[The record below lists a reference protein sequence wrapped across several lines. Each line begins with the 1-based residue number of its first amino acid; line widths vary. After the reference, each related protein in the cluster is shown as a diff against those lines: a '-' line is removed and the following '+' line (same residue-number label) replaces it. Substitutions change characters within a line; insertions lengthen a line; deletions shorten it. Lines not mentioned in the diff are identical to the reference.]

1 MDQVG
6 VRGRHNNGSLSIWGI
21 YTCNYQI
28 IKVVII
34 IIIIIIIIYQ

>member
-28 IKVVII
+28 IKVII
-34 IIIIIIIIYQ
+34 IIIITTTTIYQ